1 MGYIYCITNTV
12 NGKQYV
18 GKTSTSL
25 EQRFAEH
32 RRKYKY
38 PSLQSV
44 PLYRAMTKYGLDLF
58 KFEELEVV
66 EDPLLSDREIYW
78 ISKLNT
84 FGKNGYNATKGGD
97 GSTLYDYAEIALLAS
112 QGFSKKYICEHLGCS
127 LPFLEKLCKA
137 KNIKIIN
144 KRAKLI
150 GQFDLDGNLLRMF
163 SGAARAMQ
171 WLIDNNIVITIPKK
185 LSKSGSCINSCCKGK
200 QITAYGF
207 KWKYFDEP
215 IISEGIEILF

>member
-1 MGYIYCITNTV
+1 MGCIYCITNTV

-25 EQRFAEH
+25 NQRFAEH
-32 RRKYKY
+32 KRKHKY
-38 PSLQSV
+38 RSMAAI
-44 PLYRAMTKYGLDLF
+44 PLYRAMLKYGLEAF
-58 KFEELEVV
+58 KCEELEVV
-66 EDPLLSDREIYW
+66 EDSLLSDREIYW

-127 LPFLEKLCKA
+127 STRLETLCKV

-171 WLIDNNIVITIPKK
+171 WLIDNNIVTTIPKK
-185 LSKSGSCINSCCKGK
+185 LSTSGTSINSCCRDK
-200 QITAYGF
+200 QTTAYGF

-215 IISEGIEILF
+215 IISEDIEILF